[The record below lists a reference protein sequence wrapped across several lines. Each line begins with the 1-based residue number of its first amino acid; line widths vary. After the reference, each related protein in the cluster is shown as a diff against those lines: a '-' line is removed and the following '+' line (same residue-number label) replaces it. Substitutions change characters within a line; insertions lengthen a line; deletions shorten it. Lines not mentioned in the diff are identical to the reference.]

1 LTKSVGEKKT
11 LKPTISNVRMYA
23 LIHFPPN
30 FLGIFG
36 KAFVLV
42 PTQLIQWCTQRVGF
56 GAAGGRGGGGK
67 RGIKKIIKF
76 SEELPL

>member
-1 LTKSVGEKKT
+1 
-11 LKPTISNVRMYA
+11 MYA

-56 GAAGGRGGGGK
+56 GAGGGEQGNQ
-67 RGIKKIIKF
+67 KIYKNI
-76 SEELPL
+76 

>member
-1 LTKSVGEKKT
+1 
-11 LKPTISNVRMYA
+11 MYA

-30 FLGIFG
+30 FFRNFG

-56 GAAGGRGGGGK
+56 AAGGTGCGNRV
-67 RGIKKIIKF
+67 IKKIIKF
-76 SEELPL
+76 FDENHCNLWLRSS

>member
-1 LTKSVGEKKT
+1 
-11 LKPTISNVRMYA
+11 MYA

-56 GAAGGRGGGGK
+56 GAGGGN
-67 RGIKKIIKF
+67 RGIKYIYKYLKRIIVICG
-76 SEELPL
+76 